1 MMNNNAPASTKRL
14 ILFIAL
20 VAANVIALVAGI
32 LLILPNL
39 GKADE
44 TSAAVEETSGRERQ
58 TARPGNTATPKPE
71 ATPEATEPTP
81 EALPE
86 GALSI
91 EDIMGV
97 YEYLDDYAEPQAVQ
111 VREIL
116 GDLMIRFKGSEN
128 EYKYDP
134 LSGVATYSYEDLP
147 GRPNE
152 ITMLFEVD
160 GGNMAVTID
169 TLHTHPDGSETRE
182 RYDGYRVDPPGVPD
196 GSDEDQAP
204 ELTPEAAP
212 SALEAAGDYSTTERT
227 TIADVKAL
235 IEMTQGSEPDG
246 VRDITELEEV
256 LGGWKGML
264 IDDEGNVA
272 DSSYISLFNVNIEE
286 GRSGQLE
293 VTLDWHRIYS
303 SLDEDDY
310 RDDEAETETFE
321 CNWTSEDDYAIL
333 RGSSLESDSFMYLD
347 QFIEYDGKQYAAGRF
362 EWWDGWELFMVLVR
376 P

>member
-204 ELTPEAAP
+204 GSCPVSLRGRWRLFHDGAHDDSGCQ
-212 SALEAAGDYSTTERT
+212 SANRDDARQRT
-227 TIADVKAL
+227 
-235 IEMTQGSEPDG
+235 G
-246 VRDITELEEV
+246 RR
-256 LGGWKGML
+256 KGHHR
-264 IDDEGNVA
+264 A
-272 DSSYISLFNVNIEE
+272 
-286 GRSGQLE
+286 GRSARRLE
-293 VTLDWHRIYS
+293 RNAH
-303 SLDEDDY
+303 
-310 RDDEAETETFE
+310 
-321 CNWTSEDDYAIL
+321 
-333 RGSSLESDSFMYLD
+333 
-347 QFIEYDGKQYAAGRF
+347 
-362 EWWDGWELFMVLVR
+362 
-376 P
+376 